1 MRRLLPAPT
10 LADRGL
16 VLLVVVLSASLT
28 VAATLT
34 SLWLRTSADSMSRDA
49 FTSAPHPATQL
60 QVTYAS
66 TPARTIPGGGSAE
79 VDAAISPDLRDVFE
93 APRHGVVTTE
103 MVPKILPQ
111 QPAQPAYLSVA
122 GIPDAGQ
129 HVEIVSGQLPRT
141 GDPVTTLPS
150 AVAAEYDGDPRTAV
164 VEVAL
169 EVSASRELE
178 MPAGTWVALSSPSYQ
193 GLQRVPT
200 AVLHVVGTFRA
211 ADPYPSPLDD
221 IDALRKPSISILP
234 ELNLVRATALAAD
247 EETVLQ
253 ATWEDLPDIRWSFDL
268 ARAPSAAQSEPLVEE
283 ARRAE
288 LQTWPPVVDS
298 PSVTA
303 ATGVGRIAETVVAQR
318 TTSDGLLALVVT
330 ALAAGGLAVLLA
342 AAVVLG
348 GRRADVTEVVRAR
361 GAGARWLVAQRGG
374 EALLL
379 TAPGVVIGLGAA
391 WLVSSGDL
399 ALRELVV
406 AVGLAATCAALVTA
420 AQTYRTP
427 GGTQLRLVLR
437 DAAQLGVVLLAG
449 GATVL
454 VLLDQELAPDDPV
467 MLVTAP
473 LLGVA
478 AGVALMRLLQVL
490 LGGLRVLTRRTRAA
504 TGVVSLSQSVAVA
517 RQVMLPSVALVLA
530 ASAGVLAVAVGDS
543 LRAGADQTGWEVAG
557 ADVAVVADG
566 LDDGVVEQLRQLP
579 GVDLV
584 APVFSAESVSL
595 DTRGG
600 VEGVTVVG
608 VDPATLATVGEERLR
623 DLSLPPT
630 VDGEVAA
637 VASPDL
643 VLADERASLRYALD
657 SVELRVVDRI
667 DRIPGVTEG
676 ESFVLVDL
684 TDLQDA
690 VGRPLESYPRILVQ
704 GDPDPAAVEG
714 VVQEADPQAIVLT
727 RDAVASDRLEA
738 PAVSRTLTMT
748 GTGVA
753 VAAALALFAVLL
765 TVGLGA
771 PVRRRTGTV
780 LGVLGAD
787 ARQARWV
794 GALGLLPVVAGTCV
808 AAAGC
813 GVVLTLVAGRGFDI
827 AALTDTLGDLPVR
840 PTAISTV
847 GILAVLTLL
856 VLLAALAA
864 LPRRSRAATLDRL
877 DTEHR

>member
-1 MRRLLPAPT
+1 MRRLLPAAS

-16 VLLVVVLSASLT
+16 VLLVVLLSASLT

-34 SLWLRTSADSMSRDA
+34 SLWLQTSADSMSRAA
-49 FTSAPHPATQL
+49 FSSAPHPATQL
-60 QVTYAS
+60 QVTYSS
-66 TPARTIPGGGSAE
+66 TRARTVPKAGSAE
-79 VDAAISPDLRDVFE
+79 IDAAISPGLRDVFE
-93 APRHGVVTTE
+93 EPRHAVVTTE
-103 MVPKILPQ
+103 MVPKILPA
-111 QPAQPAYLSVA
+111 QPAEPAYLSVA
-122 GIPDAGQ
+122 GVPDVDQ
-129 HVEIVSGQLPRT
+129 HVEIVSGQMPRP
-141 GDPVTTLPS
+141 GDPVTSLPA
-150 AVAAEYDGDPRTAV
+150 AVAAEHDGDPRTAV

-169 EVSASRELE
+169 EVSAARELE
-178 MPAGTWVALSSPSYQ
+178 MPVGTWVTLSSPSYQ
-193 GLQRVPT
+193 GTQRVPT

-211 ADPYPSPLDD
+211 ADAYPSPLDD
-221 IDALRKPSISILP
+221 VDALRKPSISILP

-268 ARAPSAAQSEPLVEE
+268 MGSPSAAQAELLVEE
-283 ARRAE
+283 GRRAE

-298 PSVTA
+298 PSVSA

-318 TTSDGLLALVVT
+318 TTSDGLVVLVVT

-342 AAVVLG
+342 AAVVLS
-348 GRRADVTEVVRAR
+348 GRRRYVTEVVRAR
-361 GAGARWLVAQRGG
+361 GAGTRWLVVQRGA

-379 TAPGVVIGLGAA
+379 TVPGVAAGLAA
-391 WLVSSGDL
+391 ASLVATDGL

-406 AVGLAATCAALVTA
+406 AVGIAVTCAALITA

-427 GGTQLRLVLR
+427 GGEQLQLVLR
-437 DAAQLGVVLLAG
+437 DAMQLGLVLLAL

-517 RQVMLPSVALVLA
+517 RQVVLPSVALVLA

-543 LRAGADQTGWEVAG
+543 LRTGAEQTGWEVVG

-566 LDDGVVEQLRQLP
+566 LDDGVVEELRQLP

-608 VDPATLATVGEERLR
+608 VDPAALATVTEGRLR
-623 DLSLPPT
+623 DLALPAAA
-630 VDGEVAA
+630 DGQVSA

-643 VLADERASLRYALD
+643 ALADEQASLRYAQD

-667 DRIPGVTEG
+667 DRIPGVTAG

-684 TDLQDA
+684 VDLQEA
-690 VGRPLESYPRILVQ
+690 VGRPLESYATILVQ

-714 VVQEADPQAIVLT
+714 VVRAADPQAIVLT
-727 RDAVASDRLEA
+727 RDAVAAEWLEA
-738 PAVSRTLTMT
+738 PVVSRTLAMT
-748 GTGVA
+748 GTAVT
-753 VAAALALFAVLL
+753 VAAVLALFAILL

-787 ARQARWV
+787 ARESRWV
-794 GALGLLPVVAGTCV
+794 GPLGLLPVVAGTCL

-813 GVVLTLVAGRGFDI
+813 GVVLTLVAGRGFDL
-827 AALTDTLGDLPVR
+827 ATLTGTLGELPVR
-840 PTAISTV
+840 PTLLSTA
-847 GILAVLTLL
+847 GILTALTLL

-864 LPRRSRAATLDRL
+864 LPRRGRATTLDRL